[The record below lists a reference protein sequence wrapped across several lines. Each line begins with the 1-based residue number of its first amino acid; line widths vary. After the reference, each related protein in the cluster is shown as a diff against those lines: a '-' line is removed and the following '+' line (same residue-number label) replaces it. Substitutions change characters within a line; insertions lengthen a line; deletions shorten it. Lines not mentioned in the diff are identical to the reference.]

1 MARKRSRLMTNALLL
16 YYTSSSGIVRQDIEV
31 KSDARDLIE
40 DRLGEFDSS
49 ESTLARPESPSF
61 LIIQI
66 RTNPL
71 KHLYLRSIGNC

>member
-1 MARKRSRLMTNALLL
+1 MNNEWI
-16 YYTSSSGIVRQDIEV
+16 TSSNGIVRQDIEV

-40 DRLGEFDSS
+40 DRLGEFDSN

-66 RTNPL
+66 KTNPL
-71 KHLYLRSIGNC
+71 KHLYLHSIDNC